1 MRGAVRGLRRALNC
15 LPWSELRDLDVDS
28 ATEKFYDLVNAAIAD
43 YVPTVRLGTKYPP
56 WFDRDVRC
64 ALRDKE
70 AAFKRK
76 KSDPSP
82 ENFRAFS
89 LARSAFKSLSN
100 SKYRDYLTGLV
111 HDFRETPKR
120 FWSFIKSVK
129 SSSHSSPTLEYEGV
143 SYSGDYNRAVCFSK
157 CFSRKFSD
165 SKIDSLPLTPML
177 NVSTLCSFHVPPGK
191 VERLL
196 LELDRHK
203 ACGPDDLSAR
213 ILREC
218 AREIAVPLEIL
229 CRLSV
234 EQGVFPS
241 RWKQANVVP
250 VHKKGDKRRP
260 ENYRPVSLLP
270 LCSKVLEKVVYDCL
284 MSHCRPVLPLSQHGF
299 LSNRSCVTNL
309 TCFMSDVWG
318 AIAEGKQT
326 DVIYTDFSSAFTS
339 VNHELLLYKLNK
351 SFNVTG
357 LAYNWLH
364 SYLSDRKQ
372 RVVVNGKQSTWT
384 PVLSGVPEGSVCSS
398 LLFACYTADIPLHV
412 KHGCTMYADDIKLHK
427 MVHCEE
433 DVHALQADINA
444 LVDWSR
450 AWNLHLNP
458 VKCHVITFTLRT
470 SPVLAT
476 YKICDAA
483 LERCTQVRDLGVVLD
498 SKLTFAGHVDATV
511 AKAKRMVGL
520 LIRSMQRS
528 AVPRRARV
536 SFKPLLYVF
545 YAHVRSIIEYGS
557 VVWSGAA
564 VTHLKRLERI
574 QHTFLIWLAC
584 SSDTRSQNL
593 SYDHLLQH
601 FNVPSIKSRLMQ
613 HDLMFLYGV
622 FHGRIDCPQLLHQ
635 FQLSTPVRRN
645 RSPALWHVPFARVA
659 TIKNGTF
666 CRIPSRCNEVLRDNT
681 SLDFFYSPISVY
693 KASVR
698 LHAARAGFY

>member
-1 MRGAVRGLRRALNC
+1 M
-15 LPWSELRDLDVDS
+15 
-28 ATEKFYDLVNAAIAD
+28 
-43 YVPTVRLGTKYPP
+43 
-56 WFDRDVRC
+56 
-64 ALRDKE
+64 
-70 AAFKRK
+70 
-76 KSDPSP
+76 
-82 ENFRAFS
+82 
-89 LARSAFKSLSN
+89 
-100 SKYRDYLTGLV
+100 
-111 HDFRETPKR
+111 
-120 FWSFIKSVK
+120 
-129 SSSHSSPTLEYEGV
+129 
-143 SYSGDYNRAVCFSK
+143 
-157 CFSRKFSD
+157 
-165 SKIDSLPLTPML
+165 
-177 NVSTLCSFHVPPGK
+177 
-191 VERLL
+191 
-196 LELDRHK
+196 
-203 ACGPDDLSAR
+203 
-213 ILREC
+213 
-218 AREIAVPLEIL
+218 
-229 CRLSV
+229 
-234 EQGVFPS
+234 
-241 RWKQANVVP
+241 
-250 VHKKGDKRRP
+250 
-260 ENYRPVSLLP
+260 
-270 LCSKVLEKVVYDCL
+270 
-284 MSHCRPVLPLSQHGF
+284 
-299 LSNRSCVTNL
+299 
-309 TCFMSDVWG
+309 
-318 AIAEGKQT
+318 
-326 DVIYTDFSSAFTS
+326 
-339 VNHELLLYKLNK
+339 
-351 SFNVTG
+351 
-357 LAYNWLH
+357 
-364 SYLSDRKQ
+364 
-372 RVVVNGKQSTWT
+372 
-384 PVLSGVPEGSVCSS
+384 CSS

-427 MVHCEE
+427 MVRCEE

-450 AWNLHLNP
+450 AWNLHLNS

-536 SFKPLLYVF
+536 SFKPLLSVF
-545 YAHVRSIIEYGS
+545 YARVRSIIEYGS

-574 QHTFLIWLAC
+574 QHTFLMWLAC

-659 TIKNGTF
+659 TIKNSTF
-666 CRIPSRCNEVLRDNT
+666 CRIPSRCNELLRDNT